1 MGAYKYHH
9 LPPIPSLPERASL
22 LTTPTTTTNTNRD
35 LHIAATT
42 TSTPV
47 CVRERDGDVH
57 GRQEQAAVEGQRR
70 GEPGGQ
76 GVIKGSGSSRP
87 AREAGEGAEG
97 QVLHH
102 APLRHHAAV
111 LEGLASSIVNPLARA
126 AVGLQDLC
134 PFGYALRKLHA
145 RPEPISC
152 GGSEM
157 RRFFGHPVVDS
168 AYQ

>member
-1 MGAYKYHH
+1 MDDKSKL
-9 LPPIPSLPERASL
+9 LPLK
-22 LTTPTTTTNTNRD
+22 
-35 LHIAATT
+35 
-42 TSTPV
+42 
-47 CVRERDGDVH
+47 
-57 GRQEQAAVEGQRR
+57 
-70 GEPGGQ
+70 
-76 GVIKGSGSSRP
+76 KGSGEGSLAGRVSSRG
-87 AREAGEGAEG
+87 AAGEGAEG